1 MSTTAPT
8 VGNAAAE
15 APAPP
20 ALDAN
25 PTDTSLA
32 STIVNNKTEGINNLP
47 GANQTSEAASKTD
60 SSAVINN
67 SAGSTNIPDG
77 AGPAVGAP
85 KPVEVT
91 SVPETPVNQGTPA
104 GGTPRPELNVGGAT
118 PKEKTPEPNAILGPG
133 NNQPT
138 SAPKEPEEDLA
149 GPDQASMTGEKRKL
163 ATETEAAPA
172 DAPAATTAST
182 NGNAKAEED
191 AERPEKKPKMTE
203 KIADK
208 IHEVK
213 DKVTGGEGETK
224 KAGRPKKDKKA
235 PPAVGRT
242 ERKTRSQGA
251 PVGENV

>member
-8 VGNAAAE
+8 VDNATAE
-15 APAPP
+15 ASAP
-20 ALDAN
+20 ALDAS
-25 PTDTSLA
+25 PTDTGVA
-32 STIVNNKTEGINNLP
+32 STSVNNKNEGINNLP
-47 GANQTSEAASKTD
+47 GANQSSEAATKTD

-67 SAGSTNIPDG
+67 SAGYTNIPDG

-91 SVPETPVNQGTPA
+91 SVPETPVNHGTPA
-104 GGTPRPELNVGGAT
+104 GGTPRPELNIGGAT
-118 PKEKTPEPNAILGPG
+118 PNEKTPEPNAILGPG
-133 NNQPT
+133 DNQPT
-138 SAPKEPEEDLA
+138 SAPKEPVEDLA
-149 GPDQASMTGEKRKL
+149 GPDRASTTGDKRKIV
-163 ATETEAAPA
+163 TETETAPA
-172 DAPAATTAST
+172 DAPTATTAST

-191 AERPEKKPKMTE
+191 SERPEKKPKLTE

-208 IHEVK
+208 IHDVK

>member
-1 MSTTAPT
+1 MSTAAPT
-8 VGNAAAE
+8 VDNAAAG
-15 APAPP
+15 APAPSAP
-20 ALDAN
+20 NAN
-25 PTDTSLA
+25 PTDTGVA
-32 STIVNNKTEGINNLP
+32 STIVNNNTEGTNKLS
-47 GANQTSEAASKTD
+47 GANQTSEAATKTD

-104 GGTPRPELNVGGAT
+104 GGTPRAELNIGGAT

-133 NNQPT
+133 DNQPT

-149 GPDQASMTGEKRKL
+149 GPDQASMTGDKRKL

-172 DAPAATTAST
+172 PATTTAST

-191 AERPEKKPKMTE
+191 AERPEKKPKLTE

-208 IHEVK
+208 IHDVK